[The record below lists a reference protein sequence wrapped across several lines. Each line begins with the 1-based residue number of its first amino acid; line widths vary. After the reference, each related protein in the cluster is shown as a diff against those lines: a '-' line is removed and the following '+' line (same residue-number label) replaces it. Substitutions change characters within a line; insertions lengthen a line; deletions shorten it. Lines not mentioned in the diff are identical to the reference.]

1 MENDSIAR
9 QRAELIIQVR
19 SGNLSASEAAQRRG
33 VSRKTYY
40 KWEQRALAGMVT
52 ALSDRA
58 GGRPALER
66 DAEREGLHEQVQ
78 TLEEQIRRQEQVQR
92 INTLLNEAGEK
103 KG

>member
-1 MENDSIAR
+1 MENDPIAR

-19 SGNLSASEAAQRRG
+19 SGNLSASAAAQQLG

-58 GGRPALER
+58 GGRPAHER
-66 DAEREGLHEQVQ
+66 DAEREVLHAQVQ
-78 TLEEQIRRQEQVQR
+78 TLEEQLRLQEQARRVNE
-92 INTLLNEAGEK
+92 ILNEAGEK